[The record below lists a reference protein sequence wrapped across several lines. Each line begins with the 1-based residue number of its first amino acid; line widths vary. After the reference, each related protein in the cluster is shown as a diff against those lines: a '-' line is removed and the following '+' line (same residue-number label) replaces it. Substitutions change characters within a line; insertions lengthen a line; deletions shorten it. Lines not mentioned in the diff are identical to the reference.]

1 MSKENIMNFLSFPPL
16 QGNSLEKD
24 TNFLSGNF
32 DFNLL
37 DNYISNEEF
46 NGEINYLFGDNTL
59 LSSTRETVSQSE
71 LEIKKL
77 FQKQFDI
84 KTLKTPGRKPQKK
97 LIGKKRHS
105 SLDKD
110 NLLCKIQ
117 VHFFN
122 FVVNFAN
129 DAIKTLFPKRPKELL
144 FGQIEHRIKRCT
156 KLEYLE
162 TLKKSSIKKI
172 LIASIS
178 NKYSKLSKE
187 KEHNMKILN
196 GLIGKSKWLDQLFD
210 MNYLELFKLY
220 YNGCEPLNYICYG
233 GENIIFSNKT
243 KSFFSLYLKSEPNIK
258 KETKL
263 KKTAEDYFLKQSKTN
278 QTKGLFTTNIESKL

>member
-59 LSSTRETVSQSE
+59 LSSSRETSSQSE
-71 LEIKKL
+71 LDIKKL

-144 FGQIEHRIKRCT
+144 FGQIEHR
-156 KLEYLE
+156 
-162 TLKKSSIKKI
+162 
-172 LIASIS
+172 IASIS

-243 KSFFSLYLKSEPNIK
+243 KSFFSLYLKSKPNIK
-258 KETKL
+258 KEKKL
-263 KKTAEDYFLKQSKTN
+263 KKTAEDYFHKQSKTN

>member
-59 LSSTRETVSQSE
+59 LSSSRETSSQSE
-71 LEIKKL
+71 LNIKKL

-97 LIGKKRHS
+97 LIGQKRHS

-156 KLEYLE
+156 KR
-162 TLKKSSIKKI
+162 
-172 LIASIS
+172 
-178 NKYSKLSKE
+178 
-187 KEHNMKILN
+187 
-196 GLIGKSKWLDQLFD
+196 
-210 MNYLELFKLY
+210 
-220 YNGCEPLNYICYG
+220 
-233 GENIIFSNKT
+233 
-243 KSFFSLYLKSEPNIK
+243 
-258 KETKL
+258 
-263 KKTAEDYFLKQSKTN
+263 
-278 QTKGLFTTNIESKL
+278 